1 MQIITSTVQEPAAQ
15 ALSFETPL
23 ENALYIDIETTG
35 LSAQQDRIWMI
46 GCACFQGDSWHITQ
60 WFDDTG
66 NSEKDLLVSFLAY
79 ANPFGAFVHY
89 NGDRFDIPFLTR
101 RIEAYRI
108 ENTTINKRSIDLYK
122 YVKPFR
128 KLLALPSY
136 RLSSVVEFFGKT
148 EAATPSGKDLIALYS
163 SFLGNHLP
171 ETVRTLS
178 AHNVSDLAALLRISP
193 VVLLR
198 RIFGAELT
206 AESARANRYHDAEG
220 VFRQEVI
227 ISCVPSRDML
237 AEQEDLPAGDET
249 LIQRDAD
256 ASRCSSSLWVRPV
269 TASADGCYFT
279 TDGTHV
285 TIKVPLYC
293 QEMKYFYANYK
304 DYYYLPG
311 QDLAMHKSIASFVDS
326 SRREQAKA
334 ENCYTR
340 KTSSFLPE
348 WDAFRAPFFKKSYK
362 DSGIFFEFTQEMK
375 KDKDFFSAY
384 ATYIY
389 RHIVQA

>member
-1 MQIITSTVQEPAAQ
+1 M
-15 ALSFETPL
+15 
-23 ENALYIDIETTG
+23 
-35 LSAQQDRIWMI
+35 
-46 GCACFQGDSWHITQ
+46 
-60 WFDDTG
+60 
-66 NSEKDLLVSFLAY
+66 
-79 ANPFGAFVHY
+79 
-89 NGDRFDIPFLTR
+89 
-101 RIEAYRI
+101 
-108 ENTTINKRSIDLYK
+108 
-122 YVKPFR
+122 
-128 KLLALPSY
+128 
-136 RLSSVVEFFGKT
+136 
-148 EAATPSGKDLIALYS
+148 
-163 SFLGNHLP
+163 
-171 ETVRTLS
+171 
-178 AHNVSDLAALLRISP
+178 
-193 VVLLR
+193 LLR

-227 ISCVPSRDML
+227 INCVPSRDIVTV
-237 AEQEDLPAGDET
+237 QEA
-249 LIQRDAD
+249 
-256 ASRCSSSLWVRPV
+256 LWTRPV

-279 TDGTHV
+279 TDGTHI

-348 WDAFRAPFFKKSYK
+348 WDAFRAPFFKTSYK

-375 KDKDFFSAY
+375 RDKDFFSAY

>member
-1 MQIITSTVQEPAAQ
+1 MTVQE
-15 ALSFETPL
+15 ALWT
-23 ENALYIDIETTG
+23 
-35 LSAQQDRIWMI
+35 
-46 GCACFQGDSWHITQ
+46 
-60 WFDDTG
+60 
-66 NSEKDLLVSFLAY
+66 
-79 ANPFGAFVHY
+79 
-89 NGDRFDIPFLTR
+89 
-101 RIEAYRI
+101 
-108 ENTTINKRSIDLYK
+108 
-122 YVKPFR
+122 
-128 KLLALPSY
+128 
-136 RLSSVVEFFGKT
+136 
-148 EAATPSGKDLIALYS
+148 
-163 SFLGNHLP
+163 
-171 ETVRTLS
+171 
-178 AHNVSDLAALLRISP
+178 
-193 VVLLR
+193 
-198 RIFGAELT
+198 
-206 AESARANRYHDAEG
+206 
-220 VFRQEVI
+220 
-227 ISCVPSRDML
+227 
-237 AEQEDLPAGDET
+237 
-249 LIQRDAD
+249 
-256 ASRCSSSLWVRPV
+256 RPV

-348 WDAFRAPFFKKSYK
+348 WDAFRAPFFKTSYK

-375 KDKDFFSAY
+375 RDKDFFSAY

>member
-46 GCACFQGDSWHITQ
+46 GCACFKGDSWNITQ

-101 RIEAYRI
+101 RIEAHRI

-136 RLSSVVEFFGKT
+136 RLSSVEEFFGKT
-148 EAATPSGKDLIALYS
+148 EVPTPSGKELITLYS
-163 SFLGNHLP
+163 SYLGNHLP
-171 ETVRTLS
+171 ETARTLS
-178 AHNVSDLAALLRISP
+178 SHNASDLAALLRISP

-227 ISCVPSRDML
+227 INCVPSRDIVTVQK
-237 AEQEDLPAGDET
+237 E
-249 LIQRDAD
+249 
-256 ASRCSSSLWVRPV
+256 LWTRPV

-348 WDAFRAPFFKKSYK
+348 WDAFRAPFFKTSYK

-375 KDKDFFSAY
+375 RDKDFFSAY